1 MTDFSKLILVVLF
14 AISAIAGIEII
25 ALSKGLNG
33 TALAAAL
40 AGVGA
45 IAGYV
50 LKAFLEKIKIKKG
63 EK

>member
-1 MTDFSKLILVVLF
+1 MNDFTKMILIAALAILAVL
-14 AISAIAGIEII
+14 AIEIY
-25 ALSKGLNG
+25 ALSRGFNG
-33 TALAAAL
+33 TGLAAAL